1 MDNENNNTDNNTN
14 TEENEDY
21 KAHEQQRIISVDI
34 KDEVKN
40 AYIDYSMS
48 VIVGRA
54 LPDVRDGLKPVHRRI
69 LYAMHEDK
77 LTYDNEYRKSATTV
91 GNVLGRYHPHGD
103 AAVYD
108 TMVRMAQPFS
118 LRYPLIDGQGN
129 FGTIDG
135 DRAAAYRYT
144 ESRMTKIANLMLS
157 DIEKDVVDFIPNFDN
172 SRKEPEVLPCR
183 FPNLLVNG
191 TIGIAVGMATN
202 IPPHNMREVIDALCY
217 LIDNPECTVPDLMQF
232 IKGPDFPTAGT
243 LYGVAG
249 VYEAY
254 MTGKGRAKVRAAA
267 HFEEKRGRES
277 IIVTELPYQV
287 NRSMLLESIA
297 DLVKSKRIDGISDIR
312 NESDR
317 KRGMRIVIDLK
328 KDANA
333 QVVLNNLYRM
343 TKMQDTMPI
352 NMLALVNG
360 EPKTLNLKEVLWYYL
375 KHQEEVIVR
384 RVRFD
389 LEKAEKQAHIYEGYK
404 IALDYIDEIIK
415 IIRASASVADA
426 KANLMERF
434 GLTEIQAQAIVEMQL
449 GRLSGMERQK
459 IEETLQGLYARI
471 SEYKAILADGSK
483 VTAIIKTDLADV
495 RERFG
500 DDRRTRIEPVDDEI
514 LDEDLI
520 ERVNSVVTVTH
531 GGYIKRLPADTYQ
544 AQHHGGKGLTG
555 MATMEEDFV
564 EQVIVS
570 NSHSFLLMFSNTGRV
585 YRKKCYEIP
594 EAGRTS
600 KGTHFAN
607 VLELE
612 ENEKITSIIPVA
624 EFTDENYLVLITK
637 FGVVKRINLIEYETR
652 RTGGLF
658 AINLDEGDELMFVL
672 KTGGDDQIVVG
683 THDGRGIR
691 FRETDARSM
700 GRQARGVKCMT
711 LEEGDYIVGACVV
724 SEESAEAGA
733 KLVTVTELGYGKR
746 CEISEFKVQSRGGK
760 GICCHKLSEKTGKLA
775 GITAVLPGY
784 DLMLIT
790 DSGIIIRF
798 AADEIPVYGR
808 ATGGVIV
815 MRTDD
820 DAKIIGCAAVKPE
833 EDDDENE
840 NADENADETGEETG
854 DETED
859 TEDAEDERYREGYG
873 MGNDDEEE
881 PENTENGAEE

>member
-1 MDNENNNTDNNTN
+1 M
-14 TEENEDY
+14 ENEY
-21 KAHEQQRIISVDI
+21 KHHETQRIIDVDI
-34 KDEVKN
+34 KEEVKT

-77 LTYDNEYRKSATTV
+77 LTYDNDYRKSATTV

-108 TMVRMAQPFS
+108 TMVRLAQPFS

-135 DRAAAYRYT
+135 DKAAAYRYT
-144 ESRMTKIANLMLS
+144 ESRMTRISNLMLA
-157 DIEKDVVDFIPNFDN
+157 DIDKNVVDFVPNFDN

-202 IPPHNMREVIDALCY
+202 IPPHNMREVIDALY
-217 LIDNPECTVPDLMQF
+217 HLIDNPDCTVPDLMQF

-243 LYGVAG
+243 LYGVSG

-267 HFEEKRGRES
+267 HFEEKHGRQS
-277 IIVTELPYQV
+277 IVVTEIPYQV
-287 NRSMLLESIA
+287 NRSMLLASIA
-297 DLVKSKRIDGISDIR
+297 DMVKSKRIEGIVDIR
-312 NESDR
+312 NESDKR
-317 KRGMRIVIDLK
+317 KGTRIVIDLK
-328 KDANA
+328 KDANG

-343 TKMQDTMPI
+343 TQMQDTIPI

-360 EPKTLNLKEVLWYYL
+360 EPKTLNLKEVLSHYL
-375 KHQEEVIVR
+375 RHQEDVIVR
-384 RVRFD
+384 RTRHE
-389 LEKAEKQAHIYEGYK
+389 LAKAERAAHIYEGYK

-426 KANLMERF
+426 KVALMERF
-434 GLTEIQAQAIVEMQL
+434 HLSDIQATAIVEMQL

-459 IEETLQGLYARI
+459 IEDTLNGLYAQI
-471 SEYKAILADGSK
+471 AEYKAILADESK
-483 VTAIIKTDLADV
+483 VTAIIKADLADV
-495 RERFG
+495 AEKFG
-500 DDRRTRIEPVDDEI
+500 DDRKTRIETVDNEI

-544 AQHHGGKGLTG
+544 AQRRGGKGLTG
-555 MATMEEDFV
+555 MTTKEEDFV
-564 EQVIVS
+564 EQVIIS
-570 NSHSFLLMFSNTGRV
+570 NSHSFLLMFSNLGRV

-594 EAGRTS
+594 ESSRTA
-600 KGTHFAN
+600 KGTHLAN
-607 VLELE
+607 VLQLAEG
-612 ENEKITSIIPVA
+612 EKITSIIPVT
-624 EFTDENYLVLITK
+624 EFSEDNYLVMITK
-637 FGVVKRINLIEYETR
+637 LGVIKRINLLEYQTR

-658 AINLDEGDELMFVL
+658 AITLDEGDELWFVL
-672 KTGGDDQIVVG
+672 KTGGNDQIVVG
-683 THDGRGIR
+683 TNNGHGIR
-691 FRETDARSM
+691 FEETEARSM

-711 LEEGDYIVGACVV
+711 LEENDFIVGACVITD
-724 SEESAEAGA
+724 EGMQAGA
-733 KLVTVTELGYGKR
+733 KLITISEKGYGKR
-746 CEISEFKVQSRGGK
+746 CDIEEFKVQARGGK
-760 GICCHKLSEKTGKLA
+760 GICCHKLSEKTGNLA
-775 GITAVLPGY
+775 GISVVYPE
-784 DLMLIT
+784 DDVMLIT

-798 AADEIPVYGR
+798 SAEEIPIYGR

-815 MRTDD
+815 MRTGEE
-820 DAKIIGCAAVKPE
+820 ARIIGFAAVKPE
-833 EDDDENE
+833 ETEE
-840 NADENADETGEETG
+840 ESEETT
-854 DETED
+854 ET
-859 TEDAEDERYREGYG
+859 TEE
-873 MGNDDEEE
+873 
-881 PENTENGAEE
+881 